1 MATKH
6 LNRLGPRIL
15 IGLIIAVLALA
26 IFFAMRSPPIDVD
39 VAAVTKGPMLVTIND
54 EGETRVRDM
63 FVISAPING
72 RLMRINLDAGDRVI
86 AGKTVVARI
95 MPAQPDFLNARSEAE
110 TRAQI
115 RSLESAVQSS
125 AARIA
130 QAEADRK
137 LTAANF
143 ERIDALY
150 QRGFATKTA
159 QDAARAARDSSAARL
174 TEARG
179 AAESARFE
187 LRAARARLM
196 GPSTN
201 STSSEI
207 LSVYSPESGSV
218 LRLTH
223 ESETPISAGTPIVE
237 IGNPAD
243 VEIVTDLLST
253 DAVKIKP
260 GGRVLIEN
268 WGGDKPLTG
277 KVQRIEPF
285 GFTKI
290 SALGV
295 EEQRVNVVI
304 DFADPLIA
312 RQRLGHVYRVIVK
325 IVEWR
330 GKDVLQAPI
339 SALFR
344 NKGQWSAFV
353 KRDGKAGLA
362 PVKIG
367 RMNDER
373 AQILAGLKAGEQVIL
388 HPSEKIDDGTRIR
401 LRADGS

>member
-1 MATKH
+1 M
-6 LNRLGPRIL
+6 
-15 IGLIIAVLALA
+15 
-26 IFFAMRSPPIDVD
+26 
-39 VAAVTKGPMLVTIND
+39 
-54 EGETRVRDM
+54 
-63 FVISAPING
+63 
-72 RLMRINLDAGDRVI
+72 
-86 AGKTVVARI
+86 
-95 MPAQPDFLNARSEAE
+95 
-110 TRAQI
+110 
-115 RSLESAVQSS
+115 
-125 AARIA
+125 
-130 QAEADRK
+130 
-137 LTAANF
+137 
-143 ERIDALY
+143 
-150 QRGFATKTA
+150 
-159 QDAARAARDSSAARL
+159 
-174 TEARG
+174 
-179 AAESARFE
+179 
-187 LRAARARLM
+187 
-196 GPSTN
+196 
-201 STSSEI
+201 
-207 LSVYSPESGSV
+207 
-218 LRLTH
+218 
-223 ESETPISAGTPIVE
+223 
-237 IGNPAD
+237 
-243 VEIVTDLLST
+243 
-253 DAVKIKP
+253 
-260 GGRVLIEN
+260 IEN
-268 WGGDKPLTG
+268 WGGDKPLIG

-312 RQRLGHVYRVIVK
+312 RQRLGHGYRVIVK

>member
-15 IGLIIAVLALA
+15 IGLIIVVLALA
-26 IFFAMRSPPIDVD
+26 IFFSMRSPPIDVD

-54 EGETRVRDM
+54 EGETRVRNM

-72 RLMRINLDAGDRVI
+72 RLMRVNLDAGDPVI

-95 MPAQPDFLNARSEAE
+95 MPAQPDFLNARNEAE

-115 RSLESAVQSS
+115 KSLEAAVQSS
-125 AARIA
+125 AARIT

-137 LTAANF
+137 LAAANF

-150 QRGFATKTA
+150 GRGFATKTA

-187 LRAARARLM
+187 LRAAQARLM
-196 GPSTN
+196 APTA
-201 STSSEI
+201 SSSNI

-223 ESETPISAGTPIVE
+223 ESETPISAGTPVVE

-243 VEIVTDLLST
+243 IEIVTDLLSS

-260 GGRVLIEN
+260 GSRVLIEN
-268 WGGDKPLTG
+268 WGGEKPLTG

-295 EEQRVNVVI
+295 EEQRVNVII
-304 DFADPLIA
+304 DFADPLAA
-312 RQRLGHVYRVIVK
+312 RQRLGHGYRVIVK
-325 IVEWR
+325 IVEWEGR
-330 GKDVLQAPI
+330 NIVQAPI

-344 NKGQWSAFV
+344 DKGQWSVFV
-353 KRDGKAGLA
+353 MRGGKAVIV
-362 PVKIG
+362 PVETG
-367 RMNDER
+367 RMNDEQ
-373 AQILAGLKAGEQVIL
+373 AQILKGLQTGEEVIL

-401 LRADGS
+401 VRADGS